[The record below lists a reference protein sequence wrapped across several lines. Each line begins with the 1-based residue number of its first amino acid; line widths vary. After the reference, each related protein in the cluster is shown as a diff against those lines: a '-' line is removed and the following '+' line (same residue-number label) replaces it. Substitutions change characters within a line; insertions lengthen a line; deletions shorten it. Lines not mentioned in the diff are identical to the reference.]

1 MRRYEN
7 RVDINWKFSTLL
19 LCSKETLFGV
29 ERLSIGSENCDYS
42 LKKWEL
48 WQVLT
53 REPGC

>member
-19 LCSKETLFGV
+19 LCSKETLFGI

-48 WQVLT
+48 WQLLT